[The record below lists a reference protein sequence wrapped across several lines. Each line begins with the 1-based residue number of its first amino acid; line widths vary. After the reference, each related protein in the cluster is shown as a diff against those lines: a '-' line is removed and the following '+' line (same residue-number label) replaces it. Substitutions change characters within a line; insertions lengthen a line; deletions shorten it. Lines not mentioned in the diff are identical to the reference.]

1 MPNAYCRDGN
11 VKRLLLSVLAC
22 SACSGA
28 LADPP
33 VSSIRVTGNAK
44 VTVQPD
50 RVQIDIGVTTRAP
63 HSQDAA
69 AQNARQVAAVL
80 AAVKSATGNAAV
92 VKTIGYSLSPVYES
106 HAGSSGGE
114 GRIVAYTA
122 ANIVQVT
129 LDELARIG
137 SVLDSATQAGANQ
150 VQGIEF
156 TLRDETVPRAAAL
169 RAAAGKARAEADV
182 LAQALNL
189 KVVRVLSVDDQS
201 QRFAPMFKR
210 AVLAG
215 APSAAVATP
224 LEAGTLEVSA
234 DVTLTVEVSPAAR

>member
-11 VKRLLLSVLAC
+11 VKHLLLTVLAC

-28 LADPP
+28 FAEPT

-106 HAGSSGGE
+106 RAGSSGGE

-129 LDELARIG
+129 LDDLARIG

-156 TLRDETVPRAAAL
+156 TLRDESVPRAAAL
-169 RAAAGKARAEADV
+169 RAAAGKARAEAEV
-182 LAQALNL
+182 LAQALDL

-201 QRFAPMFKR
+201 QRIAPMFKR
-210 AVLAG
+210 TMVGGIL
-215 APSAAVATP
+215 SAAEATP
-224 LEAGTLEVSA
+224 VEAGTLDVSA

>member
-1 MPNAYCRDGN
+1 MNYRTRRGYNMPNAYCRDGN
-11 VKRLLLSVLAC
+11 VKRLLLTVLAC

-28 LADPP
+28 FAEPT

-50 RVQIDIGVTTRAP
+50 RVQIDIG
-63 HSQDAA
+63 
-69 AQNARQVAAVL
+69 AVH
-80 AAVKSATGNAAV
+80 SATGNAAV
-92 VKTIGYSLSPVYES
+92 LKTIGYSLSPVYES
-106 HAGSSGGE
+106 HAASSGGE
-114 GRIVAYTA
+114 GKIVAYTA
-122 ANIVQVT
+122 ANVVQVS
-129 LDELARIG
+129 LDDLARIG

-215 APSAAVATP
+215 APGAAVATP